1 MLSASVQKAVKS
13 TAQEVRTQELRNNER
28 IYPMNKI
35 HHTTANDKFKNKWGF
50 IIACIG
56 SSVGMANIW
65 LFPYRIGEFGGF
77 AFLIPYILFVT
88 LIGLTG
94 VIGEMAF
101 GRAMQTGPLGAFA
114 KAFEQRGARRFGEAV
129 GLIPVIG
136 SLGIAIGYSVVV
148 GWILCY
154 LWRSVTG
161 SILTDSDAGAVFSTL
176 SQNYGSIFWH
186 TAGLLIVLLC
196 MSFGISG
203 GIEKINKI
211 MMPAFFVMFLFLA
224 VQVARLSGASDGY
237 YYLFRPKWSA
247 MLNPKTWVYAMGQ
260 AFFSLSLAGSGTV
273 VYGSYLKKDVDIIS
287 SAKHVAVFDTLA
299 ALLAGMVIIP
309 AVFAY
314 QMEPNSGPG
323 LLFITIPSV
332 IQNLPFGRIFA
343 VIFFLAVLF
352 AGVTSLMNLLESPVE
367 ALQTRFGLSRNLSLV
382 LVGAVTL
389 GVGIFVEGSLLSPWM
404 DTISIYVIP
413 LGALLAGI
421 TMFWVCKKG
430 FAREA
435 VQTGRSKP
443 VGRWLEPMTK
453 YVFCGVAVLVYILG
467 IFFGGI
473 G

>member
-1 MLSASVQKAVKS
+1 
-13 TAQEVRTQELRNNER
+13 
-28 IYPMNKI
+28 MNKI
-35 HHTTANDKFKNKWGF
+35 HQTDTNDKFQNQWGF

-65 LFPYRIGEFGGF
+65 LFPYRIGEFGGS
-77 AFLIPYILFVT
+77 AFLIPYLLFVL
-88 LIGLTG
+88 LIGFSG

-101 GRAMQTGPLGAFA
+101 GRAMQSGPLGAFA
-114 KAFEQRGARRFGEAV
+114 KAFDQRGRRRLGEFI

-148 GWILCY
+148 GWIIRYLCSSITGTI
-154 LWRSVTG
+154 LTVSDSGTVFRTLAQNFG
-161 SILTDSDAGAVFSTL
+161 SIPWHLT
-176 SQNYGSIFWH
+176 
-186 TAGLLIVLLC
+186 GLLLVLLC

-203 GIEKINKI
+203 GIEKINKVL
-211 MMPAFFVMFLFLA
+211 MPAFFVLFIILA
-224 VQVARLSGASDGY
+224 VQVATLPGASEGY
-237 YYLFRPKWSA
+237 QYLFRPDWSA
-247 MLNPKTWVYAMGQ
+247 MTNPKTWVYAMGQ

-273 VYGSYLKKDVDIIS
+273 VYGSYLKKDVNIIY
-287 SAKHVAVFDTLA
+287 SAGNVALFDTLA
-299 ALLAGMVIIP
+299 AILAGIVIIP

-314 QMEPNSGPG
+314 QMEPDSGPG
-323 LLFITIPSV
+323 LLFITIPTV
-332 IQNLPFGRIFA
+332 IKSLPFGRVFA

-352 AGVTSLMNLLESPVE
+352 AGITSLMNLLESPVE
-367 ALQTRFGLSRNLSLV
+367 ALQTRFGLSRNLSLTII
-382 LVGAVTL
+382 GMITA
-389 GVGIFVEGSLLSPWM
+389 GIGIFVEGDLLSPWM

-430 FAREA
+430 FARTAIQE
-435 VQTGRSKP
+435 GLKKP